1 MHDAPVIV
9 VGAGP
14 GGCAAAVQC
23 RRLGLEVRLLD
34 RDGRPGGL
42 IRNAYRIEN
51 YPGLEPMD
59 GITFAA
65 RLGEQLARF
74 GIEIEPKRV
83 TRVGATET
91 APASAPGWF
100 LETPAAG
107 GRDVKLEATAVIL
120 GVGTRACPLGIPGEA
135 EQVGRTVFY
144 EVRDLLRELPEPR
157 AVVVVGGGEAAL
169 DYALTLAS
177 AGAMVRIVVRAE
189 RPRAAARLRETVA
202 ARRTIELRTGVFPEH
217 ILATSSGVRLDL
229 CATDDSSRAAGS
241 LAADAVLVAV
251 GRESRMDEIVP
262 GLQPANGEGMVPDHP
277 GLCVI
282 GDARRGCLG
291 QAGIAVGDGLAAA
304 MRVAEWRVRDAT
316 PPGVPGNG
324 TVMARF
330 P

>member
-1 MHDAPVIV
+1 MRRTPVIV

-23 RRLGLEVRLLD
+23 HRLGLAVRLLD

-42 IRNAYRIEN
+42 VRNAHRIEN

-59 GITFAA
+59 GNTFAA

-83 TRVGATET
+83 TRLQATE
-91 APASAPGWF
+91 PKRSCRPGWR
-100 LETPAAG
+100 LETAAAN
-107 GRDVKLEATAVIL
+107 GRNVTLEAMAVIL
-120 GVGTRACPLGIPGEA
+120 GVGTRARPLGTPGEA

-144 EVRDLLRELPEPR
+144 EVRELLRALPEPR

-177 AGAMVRIVVRAE
+177 VAATVRVVMRAE
-189 RPRAAARLRETVA
+189 RPRAAVRLLEAVA
-202 ARRTIELRTGVFPEH
+202 ARRTIELRPGVLPEH
-217 ILATSSGVRLDL
+217 ILPTPCGVRLD
-229 CATDDSSRAAGS
+229 CHATEDRGGAAVS

-251 GRESRMDEIVP
+251 GRESRVDEIVP
-262 GLQPANGEGMVPDHP
+262 GLPPANGEGMVPDSM

-304 MRVAEWRVRDAT
+304 MQVAEGLA
-316 PPGVPGNG
+316 PGTTLPGAG
-324 TVMARF
+324 GGAMTARF

>member
-1 MHDAPVIV
+1 MRRTPVIV

-14 GGCAAAVQC
+14 GGCAAAMQC
-23 RRLGLEVRLLD
+23 HRLGLAVRLLD
-34 RDGRPGGL
+34 RDGQPGGL
-42 IRNAYRIEN
+42 VRNAHRIEN

-59 GITFAA
+59 GNRFAA

-83 TRVGATET
+83 TRVCAAE
-91 APASAPGWF
+91 PRRSCDPGWHV
-100 LETPAAG
+100 ETSAADG
-107 GRDVKLEATAVIL
+107 QSVTLEAAAVIL

-144 EVRDLLRELPEPR
+144 EVRELLRVLPEPR

-177 AGAMVRIVVRAE
+177 VEATVRIVMRAA
-189 RPRAAARLRETVA
+189 RPRAVVRLLEAVA
-202 ARRTIELRTGVFPEH
+202 ARRTIELRPGVLPEH
-217 ILATSSGVRLDL
+217 ILPTLSGVRLD
-229 CATDDSSRAAGS
+229 CRATEDRGGAAVS
-241 LAADAVLVAV
+241 LAADAVLVAA
-251 GRESRMDEIVP
+251 GRESRVDEIVP
-262 GLQPANGEGMVPDHP
+262 GLALANGEGMVPDFM

-291 QAGIAVGDGLAAA
+291 QVGIAVGDGLAAA
-304 MRVAEWRVRDAT
+304 LQVAEGLAPGTT
-316 PPGVPGNG
+316 PLGAGG
-324 TVMARF
+324 GAMTARF